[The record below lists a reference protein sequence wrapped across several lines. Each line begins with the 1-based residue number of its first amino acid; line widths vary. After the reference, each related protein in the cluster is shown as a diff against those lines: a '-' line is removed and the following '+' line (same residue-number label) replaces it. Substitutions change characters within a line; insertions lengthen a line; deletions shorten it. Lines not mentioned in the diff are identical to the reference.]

1 MLGDVPKWLKG
12 PDSKSGRRRKACGGS
27 NPSISAKKNQDI
39 LMNVLVLFFM
49 AFFESEMT
57 VLAVLIYCAI
67 LLSALP
73 TTILVRANRAMTLGM
88 TMRLLNISVS
98 SHTRSL
104 LIMVPIRMN
113 TRAMRV

>member
-1 MLGDVPKWLKG
+1 MRFLRYCIVHQTPVHTNGRHTGSITPFLNSNICISTDRSML
-12 PDSKSGRRRKACGGS
+12 
-27 NPSISAKKNQDI
+27 PSRNKPIQ
-39 LMNVLVLFFM
+39 F
-49 AFFESEMT
+49 
-57 VLAVLIYCAI
+57 
-67 LLSALP
+67 
-73 TTILVRANRAMTLGM
+73 TILVRANRAMTLGM